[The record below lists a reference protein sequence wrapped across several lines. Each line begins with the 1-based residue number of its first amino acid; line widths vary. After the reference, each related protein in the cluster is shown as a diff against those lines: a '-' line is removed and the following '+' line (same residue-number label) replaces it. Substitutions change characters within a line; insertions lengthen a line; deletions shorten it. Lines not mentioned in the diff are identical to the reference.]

1 MRKIRVDSADLERRL
16 EELLSLVGEGWTLLV
31 EYQGRVVA
39 RIEPADD
46 LQLRSAA
53 DEAWL
58 ARLERAGVVR
68 RARGQWTADLLTRR
82 PHVEVDVV
90 AALLGERSEGR

>member
-68 RARGQWTADLLTRR
+68 RARGRWTADLLARR

-90 AALLGERSEGR
+90 AALLGERSDGR